1 MNISLVVLAAGMGNR
16 FGGLKQLTGI
26 GPNGETLL
34 EYGVYDAWRAGVKK
48 VIFVIRR
55 SFELEFRK
63 LVISRFPSKLKVVC
77 VYQDLEDLPC
87 ERISPKGRT
96 KPWGTGHAVLA
107 ARHELSG
114 PFIVIN
120 GDDFYGASAFQ
131 DLVGFLK
138 NDTSGFNGMRFA
150 LGGYR
155 LRNTL
160 SGHGSV
166 SRGICEVDEQG
177 FLKSL
182 KEHQELSWNISETFV
197 HSRKHGIQF
206 TGEELVSLNLFAL
219 QSELLQ
225 ALNDNF
231 EDFLSANEGDL
242 NAEFFLP
249 EVISRLILDGDATLR
264 VLPTE
269 ESWFG
274 MTYAE
279 ERTAVEAAILERID
293 EGVYPNKLWE
303 YT

>member
-16 FGGLKQLTGI
+16 FGGLKQLTAV

-34 EYGVYDAWRAGVKK
+34 EYGVHDAWRAGVQKI
-48 VIFVIRR
+48 VFVIRR
-55 SFELEFRK
+55 SFESEFMK
-63 LVISRFPSKLKVVC
+63 LVVSRFPSELEVVC
-77 VYQDLEDLPC
+77 VFQDMKDLPC
-87 ERISPKGRT
+87 ERIPPEGRT

-120 GDDFYGASAFQ
+120 GDDFYGSTAFQ
-131 DLVGFLK
+131 DLVGFL
-138 NDTSGFNGMRFA
+138 DGDSCDVNGMRFA

-155 LRNTL
+155 LKNTL

-166 SRGICEVDEQG
+166 SRGVCEVDDRG

-182 KEHQELSWNISETFV
+182 KEHRELSWNSSGTSV
-197 HSRKHGIQF
+197 HSTEEGIDF

-219 QSELLQ
+219 QAKLLQ
-225 ALNDNF
+225 ALYENF
-231 EDFLSANEGDL
+231 ENFLSSNEGDL

-249 EVISRLILDGDATLR
+249 EMVGRLILDGEATLR

-279 ERTAVEAAILERID
+279 EQTTAETAILERIRA
-293 EGVYPNKLWE
+293 GIYPNRLWE
-303 YT
+303 

>member
-34 EYGVYDAWRAGVKK
+34 EYGVYDAWRAGVQKI
-48 VIFVIRR
+48 IFVIRR
-55 SFELEFRK
+55 SFEAEFRE
-63 LVISRFPSKLKVVC
+63 LVVSRFPSGLEVVC
-77 VYQDLEDLPC
+77 VYQDMEDLPC
-87 ERISPKGRT
+87 ERIPPEGRT

-131 DLVGFLK
+131 DLVGFLDG
-138 NDTSGFNGMRFA
+138 DTCDANGMRFA

-155 LRNTL
+155 LKNTL

-166 SRGICEVDEQG
+166 SRGVCEVDESG

-182 KEHQELSWNISETFV
+182 KEHQELSWNTSGTFV
-197 HSRKHGIQF
+197 HSTKEGIDF

-219 QSELLQ
+219 QAKLLQ
-225 ALNDNF
+225 ALHENF
-231 EDFLSANEGDL
+231 KNFLSSNEGDL
-242 NAEFFLP
+242 DAEFFLP
-249 EVISRLILDGDATLR
+249 EMVGRLILDGEATLR

-279 ERTAVEAAILERID
+279 ERTTAETAILERIRGD
-293 EGVYPNKLWE
+293 IYPNKLWE
-303 YT
+303 